1 MLVENILEA
10 LKILKELQA
19 KKYEEIEKDKILI
32 GSIVWYLYVAVQG
45 SIDLA
50 LKVISLLNLRIPE
63 SYSDA
68 FKILEEEDILPRSL
82 VEKLVT
88 MVRFRHVIAHAYA
101 KIDLRKIYKILHEN
115 LNDIEEYIR
124 CLKERLKSR
133 GIDITKL

>member
-32 GSIVWYLYVAVQG
+32 GSIIWYLYVAVQG

-50 LKVISLLNLRIPE
+50 LKVISLLNLRTPE

-68 FKILEEEDILPRSL
+68 FEILEEEDILPRSL

>member
-50 LKVISLLNLRIPE
+50 LKVISLLNLRTPE

-68 FKILEEEDILPRSL
+68 FEILEEEDILPRSL

>member
-10 LKILKELQA
+10 LKILKKLRA

-32 GSIVWYLYVAVQG
+32 GSIIWYLYVAVQG

-50 LKVISLLNLRIPE
+50 LKVISLLNLRTPE

-68 FKILEEEDILPRSL
+68 FEILEEEDILPRSL

-124 CLKERLKSR
+124 FLKEKLKLR

>member
-32 GSIVWYLYVAVQG
+32 GSIIWYLYVAVQG